1 MWQKD
6 ANARWTRSIGG
17 EIRYRPDGTPL
28 PQISLP
34 AVGAKTDI
42 SMDRRLSFIPK
53 GAVTFAV
60 AQGGGMLR
68 AVIDKTTA
76 ASDVWADTA
85 YR

>member
-1 MWQKD
+1 MG
-6 ANARWTRSIGG
+6 A
-17 EIRYRPDGTPL
+17 PL
-28 PQISLP
+28 PQIALP

-53 GAVTFAV
+53 GAVTSAA

>member
-1 MWQKD
+1 VAKGRERALDLIDRRRDQVSAGWHAAAAD
-6 ANARWTRSIGG
+6 RPAGG
-17 EIRYRPDGTPL
+17 
-28 PQISLP
+28 
-34 AVGAKTDI
+34 GAKTDI
-42 SMDRRLSFIPK
+42 SMDWRLSFIPK
-53 GAVTFAV
+53 GAVTSAA